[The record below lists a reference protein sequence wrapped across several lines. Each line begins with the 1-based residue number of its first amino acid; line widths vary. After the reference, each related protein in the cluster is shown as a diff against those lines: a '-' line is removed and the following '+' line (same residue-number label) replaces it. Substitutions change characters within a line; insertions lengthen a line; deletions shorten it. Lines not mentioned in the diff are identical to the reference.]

1 MIRISQHGP
10 VTCSKMGREIG
21 GRVMYWCAAY
31 QVGDVLVD
39 SGCLHTADELAQALT
54 GRGVRAVV
62 NTHHHEDHIGGNALL
77 AERLGVELYAPA
89 ASLERLAAP
98 EKELYPYQ
106 MLMWGPAPPS
116 RPRPLGSEVRAG
128 EYRLEVIPAP
138 GHSDD
143 LVVYYEPHQGWAFV
157 SDLWVAPQQKTS
169 RDHENSR
176 QILAAQKALA
186 ARRPKVM
193 FTGMGDIVEPAA
205 PALAA
210 SIAFLEGIAA
220 KVAELDAQGMEPP
233 RMVEELFGRES
244 SLMAHTQG
252 QLSYENFVRS
262 FLKGA

>member
-1 MIRISQHGP
+1 MIQISEHGP
-10 VTCSKMGREIG
+10 VTCFKMGRDMG
-21 GRVMYWCAAY
+21 GQVMYWCAAY
-31 QVGDVLVD
+31 LVGDVLID
-39 SGCLHTADELAQALT
+39 SGCVHTAPELAQALT
-54 GRGVRAVV
+54 GRKVRAVV

-77 AERLGVELYAPA
+77 AQRLGVELYAPA
-89 ASLERLAAP
+89 AALERLAAP

-106 MLMWGPAPPS
+106 MLMWGPAPAS
-116 RPRPLGSEVRAG
+116 RPQPLGGEVRAG
-128 EYRLEVIPAP
+128 DFRLEVMPAP

-157 SDLWVAPQQKTS
+157 SDLWVAPRQKTS

-186 ARRPKVM
+186 ARSPKVM
-193 FTGMGDIVEPAA
+193 FTGMGDVVAPAA
-205 PALAA
+205 PALSQ
-210 SIAFLEGIAA
+210 SIAFLEEMAA
-220 KVAELDAQGMEPP
+220 KVDELAAKGMEPP

-244 SLMAHTQG
+244 SLMTMTQG